1 MQNAAKL
8 TNLQTSKTL
17 NYLDHWLTGPYYFTF
32 MCVWIYLRHYLN
44 LRILLSLFT
53 EFRAIGPYGIVWE
66 TEQYKG
72 FLSFVI
78 TLGLLGSL
86 QALNLFWL
94 FFILRIAY
102 RFVVHNVAKDD
113 RSDVEESELED
124 NASPQKPKV
133 LINGEATANGSAK
146 PKHR

>member
-53 EFRAIGPYGIVWE
+53 EFRTIGPYGIVWE

>member
-1 MQNAAKL
+1 
-8 TNLQTSKTL
+8 
-17 NYLDHWLTGPYYFTF
+17 

-44 LRILLSLFT
+44 LRILFSLFT
-53 EFRAIGPYGIVWE
+53 EFRTVGPYGIVWE

-72 FLSFVI
+72 FLSFII

-124 NASPQKPKV
+124 NASPEKEKPKV

-146 PKHR
+146 PKQR